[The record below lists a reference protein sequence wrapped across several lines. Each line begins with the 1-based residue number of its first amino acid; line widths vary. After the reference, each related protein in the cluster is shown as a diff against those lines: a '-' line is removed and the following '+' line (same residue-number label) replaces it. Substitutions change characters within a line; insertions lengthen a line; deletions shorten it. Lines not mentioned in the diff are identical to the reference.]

1 MVFALSVRLALP
13 KEKKMPKSE
22 LTRIAKFYPAVLT
35 TQGDKRV
42 IQFSVFDP
50 QTEKMVRKRIRLGRT
65 LKPYRTKAEQNRVAQ
80 RMCEEVNAKLRG
92 GWSPLHEADTS
103 RLYTPLPVLRD
114 KFLDAKR
121 AEGCRDT
128 TLVQYTSVC
137 NLFLRWVEDYGF
149 STCFSGTFLRPQAV
163 QYMDY
168 CMELGN
174 RHRSYN
180 NTIKVLKVLFAWAVE
195 HCYAKENPF
204 ANIKQLKKE
213 QKIRILVDGES
224 RKKIDDYYKKVCP
237 AMRIVIRLVYNSAI
251 RPAEIL
257 RLKVGDVNLAEHFIY
272 VSAEN
277 AKNHHERFASL
288 TPELVEMLAEHIG
301 SADERLYIFGNAAFV
316 RPAKVVA
323 NPQFFQKSWARMR
336 EKVGIP
342 KEMQLYSLR
351 DSGLTDLLHAG
362 VDQLTVQHHADHS
375 SLAMQDI
382 YTHHRD
388 EGVGKAIWEH
398 GPKF

>member
-1 MVFALSVRLALP
+1 MS
-13 KEKKMPKSE
+13 KSE
-22 LTRIAKFYPAVLT
+22 LLKIQKFYPAVLT
-35 TQGDKRV
+35 TQGKEQV

-50 QTEKMVRKRIRLGRT
+50 QTEKMVRKRVRIGRI
-65 LKPYRTKAEQNRVAQ
+65 LKKYRTKSEKRQAAQ
-80 RMCEEVNAKLRG
+80 RLCEEYNKKLIG
-92 GWSPLHEADTS
+92 GWSPLHESDTS
-103 RLYTPLPVLRD
+103 KLYTPLPVLKD
-114 KFLDAKR
+114 KFLAAKKH
-121 AEGCRDT
+121 EGCRDT
-128 TLVQYTSVC
+128 TLVQYGSVC

-149 STCFSGTFLRPQAV
+149 STYYSGTFLRQHAV

-180 NTIKVLKVLFAWAVE
+180 NTVKVLRVLFAWAVD

-204 ANIKQLKKE
+204 ATIKQLKKE
-213 QKIRILVDGES
+213 QKIRILVDADS
-224 RKKIDDYYKKVCP
+224 RKRIDAYYAEACP
-237 AMRIVIRLVYNSAI
+237 AMRIVLRLVYSSAI
-251 RPAEIL
+251 RPAEIM
-257 RLKVGDVNLAEHFIY
+257 RLKVADVHLDEHYIVVLAD
-272 VSAEN
+272 N
-277 AKNHHERFASL
+277 AKNHHERTAAL
-288 TPELVEMLAEHIG
+288 TPELVEMLRTHIG
-301 SADERLYIFGNAAFV
+301 DSDGGLYVFSKADFLKPGRVKE
-316 RPAKVVA
+316 

-382 YTHHRD
+382 YTKHRD
-388 EGVGKAIWEH
+388 DGVGKVIWEQS
-398 GPKF
+398 PKF

>member
-1 MVFALSVRLALP
+1 
-13 KEKKMPKSE
+13 MPQSE
-22 LTRIAKFYPAVLT
+22 LIKIQKFYPAVIT
-35 TQGDKRV
+35 TQGGEEV
-42 IQFSVFDP
+42 IQFSVYDP
-50 QTEKMVRKRIRLGRT
+50 QSDKMVRKRIRLGRL
-65 LKPYRTKAEQNRVAQ
+65 LKKYHTKRERVQAAQ
-80 RMCEEVNAKLRG
+80 RMCDEINRKLAG
-92 GWSPLHEADTS
+92 GWSPLHESDSS

-114 KFLDAKR
+114 CFLKAKKN
-121 AEGCRDT
+121 EGCRDT
-128 TLVQYTSVC
+128 TLVQYGSVC

-149 STCFSGTFLRPQAV
+149 STYYSGTFLRPQAV

-180 NTIKVLKVLFAWAVE
+180 NTVKVLRVLFAWAVD

-204 ANIKQLKKE
+204 ATIKQLKKE
-213 QKIRILVDGES
+213 QKIRILVDADS
-224 RKKIDDYYKKVCP
+224 RKRIDAYYAEACP
-237 AMRIVIRLVYNSAI
+237 AMRIVLRLVYSSAI
-251 RPAEIL
+251 RPAEIM
-257 RLKVGDVNLAEHFIY
+257 RLKVADVHLDEHYIVVLAD
-272 VSAEN
+272 N
-277 AKNHHERFASL
+277 AKNHHERTAAL
-288 TPELVEMLAEHIG
+288 TPELVEMLRTHIG
-301 SADERLYIFGNAAFV
+301 DGDMGLYVFSKAAFLK
-316 RPAKVVA
+316 PGKEKE

-382 YTHHRD
+382 YTKHRD
-388 EGVGKAIWEH
+388 DGVGKVIWEQ